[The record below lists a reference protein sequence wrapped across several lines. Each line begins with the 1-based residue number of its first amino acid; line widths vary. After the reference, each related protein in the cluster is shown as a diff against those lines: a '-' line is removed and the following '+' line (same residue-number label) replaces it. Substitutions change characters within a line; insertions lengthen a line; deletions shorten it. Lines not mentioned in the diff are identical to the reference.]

1 MDSETTKNVS
11 AAILPLKDRIFNR
24 FVVAKGKV
32 GADWRNKLAESD
44 SFFNTKK
51 GADYMQSVARG
62 MSNKSLVSADR
73 FERVT
78 LALEKIAG
86 IDGKP
91 L

>member
-1 MDSETTKNVS
+1 MEATGNGLT
-11 AAILPLKDRIFNR
+11 AILPLKERIFKR
-24 FVVAKGKV
+24 FMVAKEKV
-32 GADWRNKLAESD
+32 GADWRTKLAESD
-44 SFFNTKK
+44 PFFDSKK

-62 MSNKSLVSADR
+62 ISNKSLVSADR

-86 IDGKP
+86 IEGAP